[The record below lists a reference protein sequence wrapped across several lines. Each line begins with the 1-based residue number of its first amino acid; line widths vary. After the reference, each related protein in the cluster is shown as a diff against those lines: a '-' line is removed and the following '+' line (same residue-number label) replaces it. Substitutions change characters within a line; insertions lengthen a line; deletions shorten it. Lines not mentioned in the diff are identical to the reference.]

1 MIVQANHRDPNGFRE
16 NANLVRVHFWRTE
29 QMHRERE
36 KSERWLNFFAMCDKK
51 SRDLRKM

>member
-29 QMHRERE
+29 KMHRERE